1 MKKAMSLFLSL
12 VIVLALLAGCGG
24 SPSTSSDPAASDPGS
39 APAADP
45 STPSD
50 APAADDSQK
59 LSGTVEYWSSWSETE
74 NQALVLQKAAEAFT
88 QLHPDVKINFT
99 FNGRDNRNLV
109 ASAIEAGTQIDLM
122 DANID
127 NIVRLWGNNI
137 LDLSSYME
145 QTYDTTN
152 GKPYKDC
159 VMPSM
164 LSLASQLF
172 DGKTMCIPYIP
183 QAFMIFCNKDIF
195 NEVGITEYPAT
206 WEDFL
211 AACEKIKATGY
222 IPITTDANYCT
233 SWVGYYLSRLM
244 GDEGLAALVKD
255 KTLWSDPKVLEA
267 AKAIEELASLG
278 YYDPNL
284 ASNVYPAA
292 QQDMVI
298 SENIAMY
305 INGTWLPNEVADTTS
320 PDFTWGAFAFPEVP
334 NGIEGTEAG
343 CYSTY
348 AIAVNKDSDPA
359 VADAAVAFAVYLT
372 TSEYDQMFSD
382 EANSIP
388 MSLDAV
394 WPENLADA
402 REVMNNYTTRYA
414 SQTSITTNSDSRQII
429 ADACLKLMSGQ
440 ITAEEFVAQASN
452 F

>member
-1 MKKAMSLFLSL
+1 MKKAMSLLLSL
-12 VIVLALLAGCGG
+12 VMVLTLLAGCGG
-24 SPSTSSDPAASDPGS
+24 NPSSPDT
-39 APAADP
+39 P
-45 STPSD
+45 STPDPTPSTD
-50 APAADDSQK
+50 PATTPDPAPADDMQE
-59 LSGTVEYWSSWSETE
+59 LSGTIEYWSSWSETE

-88 QLHPDVKINFT
+88 QLHPNVTINFT

-137 LDLSSYME
+137 MDLSSYMD

-164 LSLASQLF
+164 LTLAADLF
-172 DGKTMCIPYIP
+172 DGKVMCIPYIP
-183 QAFMIFCNKDIF
+183 QAFMICCNKNILD
-195 NEVGITEYPAT
+195 EAGVTEYPTT

-211 AACEKIKATGY
+211 DACEKIKNAGY

-233 SWVGYYLSRLM
+233 SWVGYYLSRLL
-244 GDEGLAALVKD
+244 GDDCLKELVKD
-255 KTLWSDPKVLEA
+255 KTLWDDPKVLEA
-267 AKAIEELASLG
+267 AKAIEDLASRG

-305 INGTWLPNEVADTTS
+305 INGTWLPNEVADTT
-320 PDFTWGAFAFPEVP
+320 PENYKWGAFAFPEVP
-334 NGIEGTEAG
+334 NGINGTEAG

-394 WPENLADA
+394 WPDNLADF
-402 REVMNNYTTRYA
+402 RTVMNAYTSRFA
-414 SQTSITTNSDSRQII
+414 SQTSITSNSDSRQII

-440 ITAEEFVAQASN
+440 ITAEQFVEQASN

>member
-1 MKKAMSLFLSL
+1 
-12 VIVLALLAGCGG
+12 
-24 SPSTSSDPAASDPGS
+24 
-39 APAADP
+39 
-45 STPSD
+45 
-50 APAADDSQK
+50 
-59 LSGTVEYWSSWSETE
+59 
-74 NQALVLQKAAEAFT
+74 
-88 QLHPDVKINFT
+88 
-99 FNGRDNRNLV
+99 
-109 ASAIEAGTQIDLM
+109 
-122 DANID
+122 
-127 NIVRLWGNNI
+127 
-137 LDLSSYME
+137 
-145 QTYDTTN
+145 
-152 GKPYKDC
+152 
-159 VMPSM
+159 
-164 LSLASQLF
+164 
-172 DGKTMCIPYIP
+172 
-183 QAFMIFCNKDIF
+183 
-195 NEVGITEYPAT
+195 
-206 WEDFL
+206 
-211 AACEKIKATGY
+211 
-222 IPITTDANYCT
+222 
-233 SWVGYYLSRLM
+233 
-244 GDEGLAALVKD
+244 
-255 KTLWSDPKVLEA
+255 
-267 AKAIEELASLG
+267 
-278 YYDPNL
+278 
-284 ASNVYPAA
+284 
-292 QQDMVI
+292 MVI

-382 EANSIP
+382 EANAIP

>member
-12 VIVLALLAGCGG
+12 VMVLALLAGCGG
-24 SPSTSSDPAASDPGS
+24 N
-39 APAADP
+39 P
-45 STPSD
+45 STPSNPAASTPSTGSAAPPD
-50 APAADDSQK
+50 APPTDNSQK
-59 LSGTVEYWSSWSETE
+59 LSGTLEYWTSWSEAE

-88 QLHPDVKINFT
+88 QLHPDVTINFT

-109 ASAIEAGTQIDLM
+109 VSAIETGAQIDLM
-122 DANID
+122 DSNID

-137 LDLSSYME
+137 MDLSSYME

-159 VMPSM
+159 IMPSM

-172 DGKTMCIPYIP
+172 DGKTMCIPHVP
-183 QAFMIFCNKDIF
+183 QAFMIFCNKNIF
-195 NEVGITEYPAT
+195 DEVGITEYPT
-206 WEDFL
+206 SWKDFL
-211 AACEKIKATGY
+211 TACEKIKAAGY
-222 IPITTDANYCT
+222 IPITTDSTYCT
-233 SWVGYYLSRLM
+233 SWIGYYLSRLI
-244 GDEGLAALVKD
+244 GDEGLKKLVKD

-278 YYDPNL
+278 YFDPDL

-305 INGTWLPNEVADTTS
+305 INGTWLPNEVADATS

-343 CYSTY
+343 CYSTF
-348 AIAVNKDSDPA
+348 AIAVNKDADPA
-359 VADAAVAFAVYLT
+359 IADAAVAFAVYLT

-414 SQTSITTNSDSRQII
+414 SQTSITTNSDSLQII
-429 ADACLKLMSGQ
+429 SDACLKLMTGQ
-440 ITAEEFVAQASN
+440 ITAEEFVTQASN

>member
-1 MKKAMSLFLSL
+1 MKKAMSLLLSL
-12 VIVLALLAGCGG
+12 VMVLTLLAGCGG
-24 SPSTSSDPAASDPGS
+24 NPSSPDTPSTPDPTPSTDPATTSDPAP
-39 APAADP
+39 
-45 STPSD
+45 
-50 APAADDSQK
+50 ADDTQE
-59 LSGTVEYWSSWSETE
+59 LSGTIEYWSSWSETE

-88 QLHPDVKINFT
+88 QLHPNVTINFT

-137 LDLSSYME
+137 MDLSSYMD

-164 LSLASQLF
+164 LTLAADLF
-172 DGKTMCIPYIP
+172 DGKVMCIPYIP
-183 QAFMIFCNKDIF
+183 QAFMICCNKNILD
-195 NEVGITEYPAT
+195 EAGVTEYPTT

-211 AACEKIKATGY
+211 DACEKIKNAGY

-233 SWVGYYLSRLM
+233 SWVGYYLSRLL
-244 GDEGLAALVKD
+244 GDDGLKELVKD
-255 KTLWSDPKVLEA
+255 KTLWDDPKVLEA
-267 AKAIEELASLG
+267 AKAIEDLASKG

-305 INGTWLPNEVADTTS
+305 INGTWLPNEVADTT
-320 PDFTWGAFAFPEVP
+320 PENYKWGAFAFPEVP
-334 NGIEGTEAG
+334 NGINGTEAG

-394 WPENLADA
+394 WPDNLTDF
-402 REVMNNYTTRYA
+402 RTVMNAYTARFA
-414 SQTSITTNSDSRQII
+414 SQTSITSNSDSRQII

-440 ITAEEFVAQASN
+440 ITAEQFVEQASN